1 MRFACLVVIM
11 ALVGL
16 PAAARELQPGRDDAP
31 ADAGAAPTQ
40 HPSVGLP
47 SPRAGA
53 YVQLAAVPDFNTAL
67 ILFAG
72 ISAAHPEL
80 VGDRPIILFRFDAG
94 AERGLLYQ
102 LGIGPA
108 GDDPAALA
116 ALCEGLKA
124 SGTDCGSV
132 PCRPTRCRPAG
143 ARRRC
148 GRGPRR
154 RPRRGATGNISAATR
169 KAPMPRWPASACWN
183 SADRVPALTSG
194 SRAA

>member
-1 MRFACLVVIM
+1 MRFVCLVVIM

-124 SGTDCGSV
+124 SGTDCRIRNV
-132 PCRPTRCRPAG
+132 PPDQVPTSGGEASLWSWTTAEAE
-143 ARRRC
+143 ARRYREYLRRYPEGPNAALARQRLLEL
-148 GRGPRR
+148 GR
-154 RPRRGATGNISAATR
+154 
-169 KAPMPRWPASACWN
+169 
-183 SADRVPALTSG
+183 
-194 SRAA
+194 